1 MHRNGRRGSNSK
13 ARTRFVVGSG
23 PLPFG
28 EHLSAFDDRQTGHHN
43 RARKMPKFDMLIM
56 DSLMISKRAKPIILD
71 NESNVYWKV
80 RLLFW
85 LLFGPHFSDFWRLT
99 ESICFYYASRS
110 LWDRANLSWFFII
123 RLPCI
128 SAVMLKCPV
137 CVCRQTS
144 CKLGLTA
151 FRIFSHRTVRPTI

>member
-56 DSLMISKRAKPIILD
+56 DSLMIGKRAKPIILD
-71 NESNVYWKV
+71 NESNVY
-80 RLLFW
+80 
-85 LLFGPHFSDFWRLT
+85 
-99 ESICFYYASRS
+99 
-110 LWDRANLSWFFII
+110 
-123 RLPCI
+123 
-128 SAVMLKCPV
+128 
-137 CVCRQTS
+137 
-144 CKLGLTA
+144 
-151 FRIFSHRTVRPTI
+151 